1 MNSTSAPPSLPLAT
15 PIQKLPATP
24 GAPPAAPEDPS
35 VTDVLNEM
43 ESVVSMAKNYQDQPL
58 GNGGGGGAMPPP
70 AFPYQQPM
78 VGYGMGAPDFS
89 ETSKSWLSL
98 HTENS
103 KRAAIAMV
111 LALVLFYPS
120 GLFPA
125 VYQRIARLR
134 FLESYDIFV
143 RVFLLGMFFYI
154 LLTYVP
160 V

>member
-1 MNSTSAPPSLPLAT
+1 MNSSASSAPNVPLAT
-15 PIQKLPATP
+15 PIQKLPATSS
-24 GAPPAAPEDPS
+24 APPPLAAPEDPS

-43 ESVVSMAKNYQDQPL
+43 ESVVSMAKNYQDHPIGDAGIAMAPPMFQ
-58 GNGGGGGAMPPP
+58 MPP
-70 AFPYQQPM
+70 A
-78 VGYGMGAPDFS
+78 YGMGARDFP
-89 ETSKSWLSL
+89 ETPKSWLNL
-98 HTENS
+98 HTDNG
-103 KRAAIAMV
+103 KRAAVAMI

-143 RVFLLGMFFYI
+143 RVFLLGVFFYI

-160 V
+160 L